1 MLTKNDLE
9 RKAEDLEI
17 SCWYVPV
24 AELQINLC
32 NGKEQFLVFLL
43 CARVRGGGGGF

>member
-1 MLTKNDLE
+1 MI

-17 SCWYVPV
+17 SCWYIPV
-24 AELQINLC
+24 VELKLSVC
-32 NGKEQFLVFLL
+32 NAKEQFLAFLL